1 MPNNPSSFKPLYPI
15 LILPAIAI
23 VVALFMVQTGNLKKE
38 NKSLVEKMKSL
49 EKNVAVQKEFLDKVE
64 GQKIKIINSMRKVQ
78 SENQALAK
86 ELETLKNTMTSTADE
101 KTYLEDILIHKTKEI
116 ESLSRQVQS
125 QSGATS
131 PVPSSSIQE
140 LEAQLKQ
147 KNIDLARLSEQNQIL
162 SKKME
167 KLYKMANDKISE
179 INVAKIA
186 LEDTIAKARTGLE
199 NEWSSVDLGSIQ
211 TSPKENAAPA
221 AAKKEG
227 KVLAVNDEH
236 GFVVVD
242 LGKNDGIKPGA
253 VFTVS
258 QDGASV
264 ATLNILEVR
273 DVMSACNVQNL
284 SSGHKIRIGDPVK
297 IGG

>member
-1 MPNNPSSFKPLYPI
+1 
-15 LILPAIAI
+15 
-23 VVALFMVQTGNLKKE
+23 MVQTGNLKKE